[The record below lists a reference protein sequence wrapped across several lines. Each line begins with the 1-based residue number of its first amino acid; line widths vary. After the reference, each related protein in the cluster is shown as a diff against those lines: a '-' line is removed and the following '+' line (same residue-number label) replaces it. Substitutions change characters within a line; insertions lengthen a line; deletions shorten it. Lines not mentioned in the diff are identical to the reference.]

1 LADGSTYKVDENYI
15 RESILYPQAKAV
27 AGYPAMGMPSYQGQ
41 LDDDDI
47 TGIIEFIK
55 TIDGSQKVEVL
66 QPVVKKT
73 DTAAVGATPVERGK
87 AIVHDTGNLC
97 ITCHSIDGSKMV
109 GPSFKGLW
117 GRKEKLSDGS
127 EVLVDEAYI
136 AESIWKPAAK
146 IVEGYGP
153 VMPAM
158 YEGKIT
164 EADMK
169 DIIEYLKTLQ

>member
-1 LADGSTYKVDENYI
+1 
-15 RESILYPQAKAV
+15 
-27 AGYPAMGMPSYQGQ
+27 MGMPSYQGQ

-47 TGIIEFIK
+47 TGLIEFIK
-55 TIDGSQKVEVL
+55 TIDGSQKVEVV

-73 DTAAVGATPVERGK
+73 EAAAGATPAERGK

-97 ITCHSIDGSKMV
+97 ITCHSLDGSKMV

-127 EVLVDEAYI
+127 EVVVDEAYI
-136 AESIWKPAAK
+136 KESIWKPAAK

-164 EADMK
+164 EENMK